1 MAGNEPVAR
10 SWWSTLPGVITAL
23 AGLVTAIGGFL
34 VVLAQLGIWNGKPA
48 QPVGGSTSPNVAP
61 SSTATAPRTP
71 PPVVAGVAAAPTVPH
86 GQAAPPPLEGRP
98 YKAVV
103 VTTEDDGKV
112 TLGPTAQIAGK
123 TLPLENGL
131 SIDLDKIAS
140 IEMRPPGDGSVRVTL
155 IDGQVLET
163 RAIGS
168 TISGSNELGNYVS
181 LLRKLRRIEFVR

>member
-34 VVLAQLGIWNGKPA
+34 VVLAQLGIWSGKPA
-48 QPVGGSTSPNVAP
+48 PSAAGSAGPNVAP
-61 SSTATAPRTP
+61 PPAAIGPATAPAPAPAPVTATA
-71 PPVVAGVAAAPTVPH
+71 TV
-86 GQAAPPPLEGRP
+86 PPPLEGRP

-103 VTTEDDGKV
+103 VTNEDRATV
-112 TLGPTAQIAGK
+112 TLGPSAQIAGK

-140 IEMRPPGDGSVRVTL
+140 IEMRPPWDGSVRVTL
-155 IDGQVLET
+155 IDGQVLEA
-163 RAIGS
+163 RALGA
-168 TISGSNELGNYVS
+168 TISGSNELGDYVS